1 MPYPLLISCYHS
13 TLNYIPRYYFK
24 ASNVMG
30 VPCSF
35 KITNAGECSYP
46 DSWHGNR
53 AVASYDR
60 IAWNRV
66 PTYYHDGVLHIQFI
80 PETPIVWISYFAP
93 FSYEQHQALIAR
105 SMLAK
110 DFRGNSL
117 AKLEVLGSTL
127 DGRDLEMLTIGTGER
142 KLWFIARQHPGE
154 TMGEWWMQGFLARL
168 LDRSD
173 SLATKLR
180 SQATF
185 YVVPNMNPDGAIR
198 GHLRTNACG
207 ANLNREWAPSGEY
220 QAPSMERSPEVFNV
234 LKKLDATGCDL
245 FVDVHGDEELPH
257 IFLAGEMGIPNWSE
271 RHAELYRLFVE
282 AQLKA
287 DPSFQLEHGYGNDKV
302 NDANLAICAAQIA
315 NRFDCLSTTLE
326 MPYKD
331 AFEMQEPVQGWSPAR
346 SEKLGGSMLE
356 AVRDV
361 LPLLRAD
368 FPFRNGGIGDG
379 MGAPPWLIHGYENPP
394 SEQCPAFL
402 Q

>member
-1 MPYPLLISCYHS
+1 MLYIANAS
-13 TLNYIPRYYFK
+13 NFIPRYYFK
-24 ASNVMG
+24 AANVEG
-30 VPCSF
+30 AKCSF
-35 KITNAGECSYP
+35 KITNAGDCSYP
-46 DSWHGNR
+46 NGWYGNW

-60 IAWNRV
+60 ISWNRV
-66 PTYYHDGVLHIQFI
+66 PTNYNDGVLDIQFV
-80 PETPIVWISYFAP
+80 PENPVVWIAYFAP
-93 FSYEQHQALIAR
+93 FSYEQHQALIAS

-110 DFRGNSL
+110 DFKGQKL

-127 DGRDLEMLTIGTGER
+127 DGRDLELLTIGTGER

-154 TMGEWWMQGFLARL
+154 TMAEWWMQGFLARL
-168 LDRSD
+168 LDPAD

-185 YVVPNMNPDGAIR
+185 YVIPNMNPDGSIR

-207 ANLNREWAPSGEY
+207 ANLNREWGPTGEHL
-220 QAPSMERSPEVFNV
+220 APSMERSPEVFNT
-234 LKKLDATGCDL
+234 LRKLDSTGCDL

-257 IFLAGEMGIPNWSE
+257 IFLAGEMGVPNWSD

-282 AQLKA
+282 AQLRA
-287 DPSFQLEHGYGNDKV
+287 DPSFQLDHGYGNDKE

-331 AFEMQEPVQGWSPAR
+331 AFELQEPVQGWSPIR
-346 SEKLGGSMLE
+346 SEKLGMSMLE

-361 LPLLRAD
+361 LPLLRAK
-368 FPFRNGGIGDG
+368 FPFNNGGIGNG
-379 MGAPPWLIHGYENPP
+379 MKAPHWLIHGYENPP
-394 SEQCPAFL
+394 SEQCPNFIMKK
-402 Q
+402 